1 MAPLDQLPVLEI
13 EEAHNRKLVV
23 PQSRAILRYLGM
35 LGGLYPED
43 PAEALTVDSMCACIG
58 DALRQ
63 IEISMRSS
71 SRSILEFKTF
81 TDDECMDIR
90 VRLAEDEERGV
101 RKVSLIE
108 VVERKF
114 DPGRPCIPNEN
125 AYPSSISPSSND
137 GSRAIFPDL
146 VVGWPKTRS
155 QLQTCCFI
163 NWFPGSFGACLNGF
177 MLDGFPNDIV
187 IEYPLLQLH
196 KERLEEIQQVESF
209 RALHEHPYASFD
221 FVPDVEV
228 DVVKP
233 GYTLPVSDIA
243 NLPRLT
249 LTHMRDSRSADTI
262 RIAAAIGK
270 VRGSFSKSSWFPS

>member
-1 MAPLDQLPVLEI
+1 
-13 EEAHNRKLVV
+13 
-23 PQSRAILRYLGM
+23 
-35 LGGLYPED
+35 
-43 PAEALTVDSMCACIG
+43 
-58 DALRQ
+58 
-63 IEISMRSS
+63 
-71 SRSILEFKTF
+71 
-81 TDDECMDIR
+81 
-90 VRLAEDEERGV
+90 
-101 RKVSLIE
+101 
-108 VVERKF
+108 
-114 DPGRPCIPNEN
+114 
-125 AYPSSISPSSND
+125 
-137 GSRAIFPDL
+137 
-146 VVGWPKTRS
+146 
-155 QLQTCCFI
+155 
-163 NWFPGSFGACLNGF
+163 

-270 VRGSFSKSSWFPS
+270 VRGYLLAGRQVLVASFVKGVNLTRCCPFYCR